1 MESGLWWFNSI
12 RQGRQSMLSGFCN
25 LGSREL
31 FGYNSLWDNNL
42 ELVGMVKW
50 ASINIQ
56 AVVWVDEQSIV
67 LMKEAFPQMNQLE
80 VWFDSSNSAKITEL
94 HE

>member
-1 MESGLWWFNSI
+1 MWN
-12 RQGRQSMLSGFCN
+12 
-25 LGSREL
+25 
-31 FGYNSLWDNNL
+31 NNL

-50 ASINIQ
+50 ASLNIQ
-56 AVVWVDEQSIV
+56 AAVWVDEQSIV
-67 LMKEAFPQMNQLE
+67 LMKEVFPQMNKLE